1 VPCAR
6 FNHGHQHIPGR
17 LAFSRAL
24 PINLG
29 GLAAGAS
36 AGEARRCIGSFARDC
51 PAVVMGR

>member
-36 AGEARRCIGSFARDC
+36 AGEARRCIGSVARDC
-51 PAVVMGR
+51 PAVVMRR